1 MCLNLKSCLRIIN
14 IDKPKGWSSFDVV
27 RLIKRIF
34 NEKKVGHLGT
44 LDPMA
49 TGVLPVFLGKATRL
63 IPLFNSSDKTYRAI
77 CKFGESTDTF
87 DAEGSLTNSC
97 DTRHLNLEE
106 IKKNVKLFQG
116 EQLQE
121 TPAFSATKIN
131 GIRAYKLA
139 RQGLEIP
146 NKTRS
151 VIFHELIVES
161 IDIPYVKILVRC
173 SKGTYIRSFANDLG
187 NLLKVGAHL
196 TSLDRLSCGQWFR
209 TDNSVSVEN
218 LEKMDLEN
226 RLPWISPTEIL
237 NHLYTL
243 SANPRIV
250 ADIKNGRPVQI
261 SKMKC
266 INENLDNLDK
276 IYSSKENT
284 PKEAVV
290 TDSSQNLV
298 AIGRIIWENR
308 QSLFKPTKVFI

>member
-1 MCLNLKSCLRIIN
+1 MCLNLESCLRIIN
-14 IDKPKGWSSFDVV
+14 IDKPKGWSSFDAV

-34 NEKKVGHLGT
+34 KEKKVGHLGT

-63 IPLFNSSDKTYRAI
+63 IPLFNESDKTYRAV

-87 DAEGSLTNSC
+87 DAEGSVTNTF
-97 DTRHLNLEE
+97 DTRYLNIEE
-106 IKKNVKLFQG
+106 INKTVKLFQG
-116 EQLQE
+116 KQLQE

-139 RQGLEIP
+139 RQGLDIP

-187 NLLKVGAHL
+187 KLLKVGAHL
-196 TSLDRLSCGQWFR
+196 TSLDRLTCGEWFR

-218 LEKMDLEN
+218 LEKMDQGN
-226 RLPWISPTEIL
+226 KIPWIYPTEIL

-243 SANPRIV
+243 TANSRLV
-250 ADIKNGRPVQI
+250 ADIKHGRSVQI

-266 INENLDNLDK
+266 LNENLENLEK
-276 IYSSKENT
+276 IYISKENP

-290 TDSSQNLV
+290 TDSSQNIV
-298 AIGRIIWENR
+298 AIGRIIWENSL
-308 QSLFKPTKVFI
+308 SLFKPSKVFI